1 MLVTSSVP
9 RRAVTPAD
17 SHRVAGPASV
27 CALVLCALLVVMQ
40 LYVAIPLAPVLGG
53 QLGGDATAAL
63 GTAFFAY
70 AAGFLVFGP
79 LSDRYGRKTVL
90 VPGIAVMAVATA
102 GLAVAPSLTA
112 VGLLRVLQGF
122 AAGCFSPAALA
133 YLSEALPQRSRTIA
147 IGAVSTAYLVAGIAG
162 QVYASAVAIA
172 WGWRWVF
179 GAAAAALGATVLVLA
194 ALLRDAPR
202 DPAPV
207 SLARRFHQ
215 LGGLLARR
223 EFALPC
229 LAVFTVM
236 LSFVAMYSEL
246 APYLARFGLDDADIV
261 SVRLGGLPGMM
272 VAPFAGA
279 WVSRFGT
286 VRTAVAGYAITA
298 AGLAGEAAASG
309 SVVALV
315 VASNVFVAG
324 IAITSTAMV
333 TLFGDRAGHARGAG
347 TSLYGFVLFLGA
359 STGPYTVRLGLGF
372 VGLLLVLAVPLLVAA
387 VLVAVSGPREERLPG
402 RAAG

>member
-1 MLVTSSVP
+1 VTRSVP
-9 RRAVTPAD
+9 RGAAAPAG
-17 SHRVAGPASV
+17 SPRVAGPVSV

-40 LYVAIPLAPVLGG
+40 LYVAIPLAPVLGAG
-53 QLGGDATAAL
+53 LGGDATTTL

-102 GLAVAPSLTA
+102 GLAVAPSLSV

-122 AAGCFSPAALA
+122 AAGCFSPVALA
-133 YLSEALPQRSRTIA
+133 YLSEALPRRSRTVA
-147 IGAVSTAYLVAGIAG
+147 IGAVSTAYLVAGITG

-179 GAAAAALGATVLVLA
+179 GAAAVALAAIVLVLVA
-194 ALLRDAPR
+194 VLRDVPR
-202 DPAPV
+202 DPAPI
-207 SLARRFHQ
+207 SLARRFRQ
-215 LGGLLARR
+215 LGGLVARR
-223 EFALPC
+223 ELALPC

-236 LSFVAMYSEL
+236 LSFVAMYSAL
-246 APYLARFGLDDADIV
+246 APYLEHFGLDQAAIV

-279 WVSRFGT
+279 WVARFGT

-298 AGLAGEAAASG
+298 AGLAGEAVASG
-309 SVVALV
+309 SIWALV

-324 IAITSTAMV
+324 VAITSTAMV

-372 VGLLLVLAVPLLVAA
+372 VGLLLALAVPLVVAGG
-387 VLVAVSGPREERLPG
+387 LVAVSGAPEDRWPR
-402 RAAG
+402 RAAA